1 MHPDSSVRP
10 GAIRRERREDTVTR
24 LSDAAWSQY
33 LSTFHRERSGITED
47 VLSASRSTQ
56 GITPYFWITA
66 PIPFGARTLDLACGS
81 GPNLRLRPR
90 EPWIG
95 LDHSASELLRARRSG
110 TNNVLDGDATS
121 LPFADGSFDAV
132 VCSMALMLIQPLE
145 RALAEVH
152 RVLTRGGLFV
162 FTMPGRR
169 PLRLRDVV
177 RYARL
182 VSRLGRRN
190 LSYPNMRALSHV
202 PALFTENG
210 FDVVEDVRTRFD
222 FPLTS
227 LERSALFVRSL
238 YLPGVTDSTIERG
251 ERLAARWTGS
261 TIAIPLRRIT
271 VMRR

>member
-1 MHPDSSVRP
+1 
-10 GAIRRERREDTVTR
+10 VTR
-24 LSDAAWSQY
+24 LSDSAWSEY
-33 LSTFHRERSGITED
+33 LSTFHRERPGITED
-47 VLSASRSTQ
+47 VLSASRSVQ
-56 GITPYFWITA
+56 GISPYFWITA

-81 GPNLRLRPR
+81 GPNLRLRPQ

-95 LDHSASELLRARRSG
+95 LDHSASELSRARRSG
-110 TNNVLDGDATS
+110 THNVLDGDATS

-145 RALAEVH
+145 RVLTEVH

-162 FTMPGRR
+162 VTMPGRR
-169 PLRLRDVV
+169 PLRVRDVM

-182 VSRLGRRN
+182 VSRLGRHN

-202 PALFTENG
+202 PTLFAEHG

-227 LERSALFVRSL
+227 IERSALFVRSL
-238 YLPGVTDSTIERG
+238 YLPGVTDSVLERG
-251 ERLAARWTGS
+251 ERLAARWIGS

-271 VMRR
+271 VVRR